1 MILLHQVHSLRSGAG
16 PEFEELTRDRL
27 LPLSASETAR
37 FAFYAVPTGAAIHQD
52 EVITMIALKDGD
64 ALGRFSERVR
74 TGDLANTGNQ
84 LAALRTDV
92 ATRLLK
98 PLDYD
103 PSQLRIEDIPASVR
117 LKPAVSYMHDFV
129 PPVIG
134 QNHAYVDMMR
144 ERYMALTETELSG
157 VVLRLSWE
165 TVWGGGPVPEM
176 FNLSEIRS
184 PSALL
189 QLVGKEIPGEYK
201 QIGSWMWDALGVR
214 DRWTTRLLRSATW
227 SPIV

>member
-1 MILLHQVHSLRSGAG
+1 MILLHQVHLLKPDTATA
-16 PEFEELTRDRL
+16 FEELTRDRL
-27 LPLSASETAR
+27 LSQIASETAR

-52 EVITMIALKDGD
+52 EVITMIALEDGR
-64 ALGRFSERVR
+64 ALGEFSERVR
-74 TGDLANTGNQ
+74 EGDLTGTVSQ
-84 LAALRTDV
+84 LASLQTDV
-92 ATRLLK
+92 TTRLLK

-103 PSQLRIEDIPASVR
+103 PAKLRLEDIPVS
-117 LKPAVSYMHDFV
+117 LTTKPAVSYMHDFV

-134 QNHAYVDMMR
+134 QNMAYVDMMR

-157 VVLRLSWE
+157 VVLRYSWE

-184 PSALL
+184 PNALL

-227 SPIV
+227 SPIS

>member
-1 MILLHQVHSLRSGAG
+1 MREGN
-16 PEFEELTRDRL
+16 LTDTVNRL
-27 LPLSASETAR
+27 AS
-37 FAFYAVPTGAAIHQD
+37 
-52 EVITMIALKDGD
+52 
-64 ALGRFSERVR
+64 
-74 TGDLANTGNQ
+74 
-84 LAALRTDV
+84 LRTDV

-103 PSQLRIEDIPASVR
+103 PAQLRIEDIPAS
-117 LKPAVSYMHDFV
+117 LSTKPAVSYMHDFV

-134 QNHAYVDMMR
+134 QNRAYVDMMR
-144 ERYMALTETELSG
+144 DHYMALTETELSG
-157 VVLRLSWE
+157 VVLRFSWE

-201 QIGSWMWDALGVR
+201 QIGSWMWDALSVR
-214 DRWTTRLLRSATW
+214 DRWTTRLVRSATW

>member
-1 MILLHQVHSLRSGAG
+1 L
-16 PEFEELTRDRL
+16 D
-27 LPLSASETAR
+27 
-37 FAFYAVPTGAAIHQD
+37 
-52 EVITMIALKDGD
+52 
-64 ALGRFSERVR
+64 RFSGRVR
-74 TGDLANTGNQ
+74 EGDLTNTVNR

-103 PSQLRIEDIPASVR
+103 PAQLRIEDIPAS
-117 LKPAVSYMHDFV
+117 LSSKPAVSYMHDFV

-134 QNHAYVDMMR
+134 QNRAYVDMMR
-144 ERYMALTETELSG
+144 EHYMALTETELSG
-157 VVLRLSWE
+157 VVLRYSWE

-184 PSALL
+184 PTALL

-201 QIGSWMWDALGVR
+201 QIGSWMRPLDDPPPAQRYLVADRLGGNDDFGSRHPSGHCTSRSRLR
-214 DRWTTRLLRSATW
+214 DRLSGDSSQTQY
-227 SPIV
+227 

>member
-1 MILLHQVHSLRSGAG
+1 MILLHQVHSLRPGAG
-16 PEFEELTRDRL
+16 PEFEEITRDQL
-27 LPLSASETAR
+27 LPLTASGTSR
-37 FAFYAVPTGAAIHQD
+37 FAFYAVPTGVALHQD
-52 EVITMIALKDGD
+52 EVITMIALEDGS

-74 TGDLANTGNQ
+74 SGDLTNTANR
-84 LAALRTDV
+84 LAMLRTDV

-103 PSQLRIEDIPASVR
+103 PSQLRLEDIPSASNH
-117 LKPAVSYMHDFV
+117 KPSVSYMHDFV

-134 QNHAYVDMMR
+134 QNRAYVDMMR
-144 ERYMALTETELSG
+144 EHYMALTETELSG
-157 VVLRLSWE
+157 VVLRYSWE

-184 PSALL
+184 PGALL

-201 QIGSWMWDALGVR
+201 QIGSWMWDALSVR

-227 SPIV
+227 SPIA